1 MPFDL
6 SADDIIQF
14 VRANQNFA
22 PLVIFLMAL
31 GETIIVVSIFIPS
44 TFLLIAIGGL
54 MAASGVPLV
63 PSLIAG
69 ALGST
74 LGFSV
79 MYLLSATLQGRILTA
94 WPLRNYPDIV
104 ARAQEFTLKWG
115 VAGVM
120 IGHFSGPLRVVI
132 PIAAGLSRM
141 PPAPFMVANI
151 LGAIGWICVFFA
163 PSYLVVSS
171 EWFATTFS
179 GLRAML
185 PLPALAK

>member
-1 MPFDL
+1 MPFNIT
-6 SADDIIQF
+6 ADDILQF

-22 PLVIFLMAL
+22 PLIIFLMAM
-31 GETIIVVSIFIPS
+31 GETIIVVSVFIPS

-54 MAASGVPLV
+54 MAASGVPLI

-69 ALGST
+69 WLGST

-79 MYLLSATLQGRILTA
+79 MYLLSATMQGRLLMA

-115 VAGVM
+115 VLGVVL
-120 IGHFSGPLRVVI
+120 GHFTGPLRVVI
-132 PIAAGLSRM
+132 PIAAGISRM
-141 PPAPFMVANI
+141 PPVPFMIANI
-151 LGAIGWICVFFA
+151 IGALAWICVFFA